1 MEISKEARDRIFAA
15 ANTLYEQ
22 AGQAGTFPTVDA
34 VRKLA
39 KVNMNDASA
48 GMKEWRRAQ
57 SAQAAPVA
65 VQVPEAV
72 QQAGAAAVA
81 TLWQEAQDLA
91 NESLRA
97 AQAGWEAERAEAEA
111 LTKQIGDA
119 YDELVANFDA
129 AQLEIAATRTS
140 FDQAEANAREFESKL
155 DATTQALTAA
165 EAATAT
171 AEARVVEIKHR
182 ADELRAELDHSHQEA
197 AQARE
202 ELAAVRHAHQ
212 VEIEALRAAMA
223 SQQARADDAVAK
235 AEGAAG
241 ALKAELTATHAKQE
255 EAAREAAAT
264 IDALR
269 SDLATVRAKAEAA
282 QESLKV
288 ERTHAAAEVQRLA
301 QQLDQA
307 KAERDQVAQTAAQ
320 AREEAATLRGRM
332 DAITEQNAQLM
343 QSVKGGQ
350 GKGGSKQ

>member
-15 ANTLYEQ
+15 ANMLYEQ
-22 AGQAGTFPTVDA
+22 AGHVGIFPTVDA

-72 QQAGAAAVA
+72 QQAGSAAVA
-81 TLWQEAQDLA
+81 ALWQEAQDLA

-97 AQAGWEAERAEAEA
+97 AQAGWEAERIEAET

-119 YDELVANFDA
+119 YEALVANFDA
-129 AQLEIAATRTS
+129 AQLEIGATRAS
-140 FDQAEANAREFESKL
+140 LDQAEANAREFESKL

-165 EAATAT
+165 EAATVT
-171 AEARVVEIKHR
+171 AEARIVEIKHR
-182 ADELRAELDHSHQEA
+182 ADELRVELDYSHQET

-202 ELAAVRHAHQ
+202 ELAAVRQAHQ

-223 SQQARADDAVAK
+223 SQQARTDDAVAK

-241 ALKAELTATHAKQE
+241 ALKAELTALHAKHAD
-255 EAAREAAAT
+255 AAREAAAT
-264 IDALR
+264 TDALR

-301 QQLDQA
+301 QHLDQA

-343 QSVKGGQ
+343 QSVKGAQ
-350 GKGGSKQ
+350 ARGSLKQ

>member
-97 AQAGWEAERAEAEA
+97 AQAGWEAERVEAET

-119 YDELVANFDA
+119 YEALVTNFDA
-129 AQLEIAATRTS
+129 AQLEIATTRAS
-140 FDQAEANAREFESKL
+140 LDQAEANAREFESKL

-171 AEARVVEIKHR
+171 AEARAVEIKHR

-202 ELAAVRHAHQ
+202 ELAAVRQAHQ
-212 VEIEALRAAMA
+212 AEIEALRAAMA
-223 SQQARADDAVAK
+223 AQQARMDDAAAK
-235 AEGAAG
+235 AEG
-241 ALKAELTATHAKQE
+241 
-255 EAAREAAAT
+255 AAREAAAT

-288 ERTHAAAEVQRLA
+288 ERTHAAAEVQRLG

-343 QSVKGGQ
+343 QSLKSNQAKSGA
-350 GKGGSKQ
+350 K